1 MFLRSALALAAF
13 GLTPLTA
20 SAAVLYS
27 GLPGVSPVAEG
38 WALGTQAPAP
48 ATIPTPWAAATLSP
62 ADPGVTLSTLA
73 DRNGYAGFVYTT
85 VPMTPTQN
93 TLRFTAALLGSEV
106 ATGGAGSRAG
116 LSVLLLDGSH
126 RGVEL
131 GFVPGQV
138 FSQAVGFTAV
148 GESAAFDPT
157 PLTTY
162 TLTLTDTG
170 YALLAG
176 GVPLLAGPLRDY
188 SGTPTVFG
196 PIYSQPH
203 FLFIGDNTTRAAATF
218 QLGPVSVIP
227 ESGMAL
233 AAIPA
238 GLLLRRRR

>member
-1 MFLRSALALAAF
+1 MILRSALASAAF
-13 GLTPLTA
+13 GLTPLAA
-20 SAAVLYS
+20 SAAALYS
-27 GLPGVSPVAEG
+27 GSPGVSPVAEG
-38 WALGTQAPAP
+38 WVLGTQAPAP
-48 ATIPTPWAAATLSP
+48 ATIPTPWAAATVSP
-62 ADPGVTLSTLA
+62 AVPGVTLSTLA
-73 DRNGYAGFVYTT
+73 DRSGYAGFVYSA

-93 TLRFTAALLGSEV
+93 TLRFTAALLTSDV

-116 LSVLLLDGSH
+116 LSVLLLDNSN

-131 GFVPGQV
+131 GFVPGQI

-162 TLTLTDTG
+162 TLTLTHTG
-170 YALLAG
+170 YSLLAS
-176 GVPLLAGPLRDY
+176 GVTVLSGPLRDY

-196 PIYSQPH
+196 PIYSQPN

-227 ESGMAL
+227 EPGWVLTVM
-233 AAIPA
+233 PA
-238 GLLLRRRR
+238 GLLLLRRR